1 LSWNKTWINVPK
13 VRSIW
18 TSLETHMH
26 VHCLTSLSDFVDAQ
40 ENNLMSL
47 IWEQRDVDF
56 KILLLRILSVSPPVP
71 GRFELLTFY
80 LSFPLA
86 KSAYR
91 QLSRTTIVE
100 MFILEPAFCLRF
112 VGWKEF
118 LTWLKKRRILLCDVR
133 RCHSWFDAHRNNV
146 NFNPESL
153 LSKFEIPH
161 LNKPFL
167 DFFSVSVQA
176 IFVCTSRLPKARN
189 ACQVQTLIF
198 WTRAIKIYLVAV
210 ITLWS
215 QY

>member
-133 RCHSWFDAHRNNV
+133 RCHSWFDA
-146 NFNPESL
+146 
-153 LSKFEIPH
+153 LSQKQCKLQSRITTFEIR
-161 LNKPFL
+161 NSTSEQTFL
-167 DFFSVSVQA
+167 GFFLCVRPGNICVYIPLAEGQK
-176 IFVCTSRLPKARN
+176 RLPGTN
-189 ACQVQTLIF
+189 INILDTCH
-198 WTRAIKIYLVAV
+198 
-210 ITLWS
+210 
-215 QY
+215 